1 MLRKLGPALIVGLLM
16 ILVLAACAG
25 PQGPAGPIGPQGAVG
40 AQGAAGP
47 AGASGPS
54 AEAVTKIIDEKF
66 TKADTKLPLWAIQPG
81 TAGRM
86 REFTE
91 SFNLM
96 WFAAQA
102 GNWEFAGF
110 EIYRAGEELNTIAV
124 TRPGRAQGMND
135 WAPALKTLE
144 AAAKAKDKA
153 AFEKAYD
160 NAIAGC
166 NACHASSKGG
176 GFDIKAI
183 KVVRPTAPLYPNL
196 DFKGN

>member
-16 ILVLAACAG
+16 TLVLAACAG
-25 PQGPAGPIGPQGAVG
+25 PQGPAGPTGSPGPAG

-54 AEAVTKIIDEKF
+54 VEAVAKIIDERF
-66 TKADTKLPLWAIQPG
+66 TKVDTKLPLWAIQSG

-86 REFTE
+86 REMTE

-110 EIYRAGEELNTIAV
+110 EIYRAGEELNTILV

-135 WAPALKTLE
+135 WAPVLKTLE

-160 NAIAGC
+160 NAIDGC
-166 NACHASSKGG
+166 NACHVASKGG

-183 KVVRPTAPLYPNL
+183 KVTRPTAPLYPNL
-196 DFKGN
+196 DFKGH